1 MIRLDKYKL
10 ISKYLKQFNMKT
22 LNIKIPNKVN
32 ILNYIDYN

>member
-32 ILNYIDYN
+32 IYKLYRL